1 MEVFNRLPAWQS
13 ERLDRAWEREAVR
26 FHRDYNDKLFNGLLG
41 LTFLDIVVFRF
52 VIRISL
58 METVGWLGFAFL
70 QIYPKLYVSGSMYS
84 NHWWQILVSIW
95 ELLVSS
101 PLRWILPVL
110 LCALVLWRLCG
121 ARLRRRMNKRRD
133 KALRLGSLSRDLAV

>member
-1 MEVFNRLPAWQS
+1 M
-13 ERLDRAWEREAVR
+13 R

-70 QIYPKLYVSGSMYS
+70 QVCC
-84 NHWWQILVSIW
+84 
-95 ELLVSS
+95 SS
-101 PLRWILPVL
+101 
-110 LCALVLWRLCG
+110 
-121 ARLRRRMNKRRD
+121 
-133 KALRLGSLSRDLAV
+133 